1 MRIAIDVSPLAAP
14 WGGIRRYTEQILRG
28 LSRVDCENEYALYG
42 FPEGGVGC
50 AALTLGQNFEPAASR
65 IPTRLRLRLPGP
77 CRPVDL
83 VHGTNYWFPF
93 FERAPAVLT
102 VHDLTVQLFPH
113 HHPRRRRLLHR
124 LLPSFCRRAVRI
136 IADSRSTKRD
146 LVRHLGVPED
156 KIRVVYLAAGAEFRP
171 LENRDLLGAV
181 RERYALPEQYLLF
194 LGSIEPRKNLP
205 ILIEAIRELRREGRP
220 QSLVIAGGG
229 ERGYVEYLRQL
240 IARSGL
246 LEDGGCVL
254 TGPVADEDL
263 PALYSMSDAYVYPS
277 VYEGF
282 GLPPLEAMACG
293 VPVVL
298 PGNSSLGEL
307 YRDCGAVTEADTSS
321 LVEGLRRLLDDSD
334 YRGGL
339 VARGFERARSRTW
352 EDTAA
357 ETLEVY
363 RMALAAA

>member
-42 FPEGGVGC
+42 IPEGDDERDV
-50 AALTLGQNFEPAASR
+50 LGLGDNFEPSSSGV
-65 IPTRLRLRLPGP
+65 PTRLRLRLPVS

-83 VHGTNYWFPF
+83 VHGTNYWFPYL
-93 FERAPAVLT
+93 ERAPAVLT
-102 VHDLTVQLFPH
+102 VHDLTVQLFTH

-124 LLPSFCRRAVRI
+124 MLPSFCRRAVRI
-136 IADSRSTKRD
+136 IADSQSTKRD
-146 LVRHLGVPED
+146 LVRYLGVPEE
-156 KIRVVYLAAGAEFRP
+156 KIRVVYLAAGGEFRP
-171 LENRDLLGAV
+171 VGDDLVLDPV
-181 RERYALPEQYLLF
+181 RERYSLPDRYMLF

-205 ILIEAIRELRREGRP
+205 ILVEALRELRREGRP

-240 IARSGL
+240 IARTGL
-246 LEDGGCVL
+246 LDDGGCVL
-254 TGPVADEDL
+254 TGPVADADL
-263 PALYSMSDAYVYPS
+263 PALYSMADAYVYPS

-307 YRDCGAVTEADTSS
+307 YRDCSAVTEADPAS

-334 YRGGL
+334 YRGNL

-363 RMALAAA
+363 RVACAAA